1 MIMEDAK
8 FYIMVAVI
16 DDNVN
21 FVRRFRSRA
30 LYISSSFHDD
40 TGNFALTLKCLYS
53 IVCSVEEVSM
63 TKADII
69 SEVFDKVGLPKQD
82 AEELVEMILDLI
94 KDTLKQG
101 ETVKLSGFGNFVVRK
116 KNSRKGRNPKT
127 GQEIEITPRKVVS
140 FRPSMIFKEHVIE
153 SPKTE

>member
-1 MIMEDAK
+1 MVYSLQNREMILYVYK
-8 FYIMVAVI
+8 PHFVA
-16 DDNVN
+16 
-21 FVRRFRSRA
+21 RFRSAKRPIM
-30 LYISSSFHDD
+30 L
-40 TGNFALTLKCLYS
+40 NFALTLKCLYS
-53 IVCSVEEVSM
+53 ILCSVEEGTM

-94 KDTLKQG
+94 KQTLKEG

-153 SPKTE
+153 SSTTAAAE

>member
-1 MIMEDAK
+1 ML
-8 FYIMVAVI
+8 YIM
-16 DDNVN
+16 
-21 FVRRFRSRA
+21 
-30 LYISSSFHDD
+30 H
-40 TGNFALTLKCLYS
+40 LKG
-53 IVCSVEEVSM
+53 VSM

-82 AEELVEMILDLI
+82 AEEMVEMILDLI
-94 KDTLKQG
+94 KQTLKEG

-127 GQEIEITPRKVVS
+127 GQEIEITPRRVVS

>member
-1 MIMEDAK
+1 
-8 FYIMVAVI
+8 MVKR
-16 DDNVN
+16 D
-21 FVRRFRSRA
+21 RA
-30 LYISSSFHDD
+30 SLLPLPGA
-40 TGNFALTLKCLYS
+40 GNFALTLKTLFY
-53 IVCSVEEVSM
+53 ILIPLEEVSM

-82 AEELVEMILDLI
+82 AEEMVEMILDLI
-94 KDTLKQG
+94 KQTLKES

-153 SPKTE
+153 SPSAAAE

>member
-1 MIMEDAK
+1 
-8 FYIMVAVI
+8 
-16 DDNVN
+16 
-21 FVRRFRSRA
+21 
-30 LYISSSFHDD
+30 
-40 TGNFALTLKCLYS
+40 
-53 IVCSVEEVSM
+53 M

-82 AEELVEMILDLI
+82 AEELVEMILDMV
-94 KDTLKQG
+94 KQTLKDG

-153 SPKTE
+153 SPKIAE

>member
-1 MIMEDAK
+1 ML
-8 FYIMVAVI
+8 YIM
-16 DDNVN
+16 
-21 FVRRFRSRA
+21 
-30 LYISSSFHDD
+30 H
-40 TGNFALTLKCLYS
+40 LKG
-53 IVCSVEEVSM
+53 VFM

-82 AEELVEMILDLI
+82 AEEMVEMILDLI
-94 KDTLKQG
+94 KQTLKEG

-127 GQEIEITPRKVVS
+127 GQEIEITPRRVVS

>member
-1 MIMEDAK
+1 ML
-8 FYIMVAVI
+8 YIMQ
-16 DDNVN
+16 
-21 FVRRFRSRA
+21 
-30 LYISSSFHDD
+30 
-40 TGNFALTLKCLYS
+40 LKG
-53 IVCSVEEVSM
+53 VSM

-82 AEELVEMILDLI
+82 AEEMVEMILDLI
-94 KDTLKQG
+94 KRTLKEG

-127 GQEIEITPRKVVS
+127 GQEIEITPRRVVS
-140 FRPSMIFKEHVIE
+140 FRPSMIFEEHVIE

>member
-1 MIMEDAK
+1 
-8 FYIMVAVI
+8 
-16 DDNVN
+16 
-21 FVRRFRSRA
+21 
-30 LYISSSFHDD
+30 
-40 TGNFALTLKCLYS
+40 
-53 IVCSVEEVSM
+53 M

-82 AEELVEMILDLI
+82 AEEMVEMILDTV
-94 KDTLKQG
+94 KQALKQG
-101 ETVKLSGFGNFVVRK
+101 ETVKLSGFGNFVVRS

-153 SPKTE
+153 APAATE

>member
-1 MIMEDAK
+1 
-8 FYIMVAVI
+8 
-16 DDNVN
+16 
-21 FVRRFRSRA
+21 
-30 LYISSSFHDD
+30 
-40 TGNFALTLKCLYS
+40 
-53 IVCSVEEVSM
+53 M

-94 KDTLKQG
+94 KLTLKES

-127 GQEIEITPRKVVS
+127 GQEIEITPRSVVS

-153 SPKTE
+153 SPTTTSTNTAE

>member
-1 MIMEDAK
+1 MTKSPGFSLLPVPA
-8 FYIMVAVI
+8 A
-16 DDNVN
+16 
-21 FVRRFRSRA
+21 
-30 LYISSSFHDD
+30 
-40 TGNFALTLKCLYS
+40 GNFALTLKTLFY
-53 IVCSVEEVSM
+53 ILIPLDLEEVSM

-82 AEELVEMILDLI
+82 AEEMVEMILDLI
-94 KDTLKQG
+94 KQTLKES

-153 SPKTE
+153 SPSAAAE

>member
-1 MIMEDAK
+1 MISLASRGPENY
-8 FYIMVAVI
+8 F
-16 DDNVN
+16 NGPG
-21 FVRRFRSRA
+21 FRRRWA
-30 LYISSSFHDD
+30 GTD
-40 TGNFALTLKCLYS
+40 NFALTLKPLS
-53 IVCSVEEVSM
+53 DIVISLEEVSM

-82 AEELVEMILDLI
+82 AEEMVEMILDLI
-94 KDTLKQG
+94 KQTLKET

-153 SPKTE
+153 SPSAAAE

>member
-1 MIMEDAK
+1 MIL
-8 FYIMVAVI
+8 
-16 DDNVN
+16 
-21 FVRRFRSRA
+21 R
-30 LYISSSFHDD
+30 
-40 TGNFALTLKCLYS
+40 GNFPLTLKWLCPILS
-53 IVCSVEEVSM
+53 SSEEGTM

-94 KDTLKQG
+94 KQTLKEG
-101 ETVKLSGFGNFVVRK
+101 ETVKLSGFGNFVVRS

-153 SPKTE
+153 TPTATAE

>member
-1 MIMEDAK
+1 LSKGTEPSLLPVPA
-8 FYIMVAVI
+8 A
-16 DDNVN
+16 
-21 FVRRFRSRA
+21 
-30 LYISSSFHDD
+30 
-40 TGNFALTLKCLYS
+40 GNFALTLKTLFY
-53 IVCSVEEVSM
+53 ILIPLEEVSM

-82 AEELVEMILDLI
+82 AEEMVEMILDLI
-94 KDTLKQG
+94 KQTLKES

-153 SPKTE
+153 SPSAAAE

>member
-1 MIMEDAK
+1 MISIIYPYHGGRTFWSDEK
-8 FYIMVAVI
+8 
-16 DDNVN
+16 N
-21 FVRRFRSRA
+21 FP
-30 LYISSSFHDD
+30 
-40 TGNFALTLKCLYS
+40 LTLKCLSS
-53 IVCSVEEVSM
+53 IVGAVEEDCM

-82 AEELVEMILDLI
+82 AEELVEMILDMI
-94 KDTLKQG
+94 KQILKEG

-127 GQEIEITPRKVVS
+127 GQEIEITPRRVVS

-153 SPKTE
+153 SPTTTAE

>member
-1 MIMEDAK
+1 MFVKNYIITEQLNHKTNGPGYDLHHILFAFFSTFYSK
-8 FYIMVAVI
+8 FP
-16 DDNVN
+16 
-21 FVRRFRSRA
+21 
-30 LYISSSFHDD
+30 
-40 TGNFALTLKCLYS
+40 LTLKCLS
-53 IVCSVEEVSM
+53 TIVCTVEEACM

-82 AEELVEMILDLI
+82 AEELVEMILDMI
-94 KDTLKQG
+94 KQTLKEG

-153 SPKTE
+153 SPKIAE